1 MTAND
6 NFTGEFDETV
16 NSFCAELGNV
26 CGTKANPIPKDYN
39 NTNVVTDPTTI
50 SSVDDFNSPF
60 QVLIDNTNQQQ
71 QQQQN
76 QLQQQQNVA
85 QKSKNSSNFIDN
97 SDFLLNSNF
106 LNQPFDASLKI
117 QNLIL

>member
-6 NFTGEFDETV
+6 NFTGEFDESV

-26 CGTKANPIPKDYN
+26 CGTRANPIPKDYN
-39 NTNVVTDPTTI
+39 NTNIVTDPTTV

-71 QQQQN
+71 QQQQ
-76 QLQQQQNVA
+76 
-85 QKSKNSSNFIDN
+85 
-97 SDFLLNSNF
+97 FLIKFQFLNS
-106 LNQPFDASLKI
+106 AI
-117 QNLIL
+117 